1 MNFFCSREFPHQ
13 FRNTPSMCKAYTSHK
28 AFFCPFWHSRFG
40 FAAASSYI
48 FGTQRARIRGGRPRL
63 RSANVLRNLRQH
75 HRPRERERER
85 SAATDTRC
93 GRRPPALF
101 GALPVEV
108 IFAGSLFSARCRT
121 AIVSVCK
128 IVADRPRAVN
138 DMSSKVSRV
147 V

>member
-1 MNFFCSREFPHQ
+1 
-13 FRNTPSMCKAYTSHK
+13 MCKAYTSHK
-28 AFFCPFWHSRFG
+28 AFFVLFG
-40 FAAASSYI
+40 IRDSVSLRRPLI
-48 FGTQRARIRGGRPRL
+48 FLAHNGLEYGVAVLACDPRMY
-63 RSANVLRNLRQH
+63 SETSGSTIA
-75 HRPRERERER
+75 PARERER
-85 SAATDTRC
+85 SAATDMRC
-93 GRRPPALF
+93 GRRPQALF

-108 IFAGSLFSARCRT
+108 IFAGSLFSARCCT